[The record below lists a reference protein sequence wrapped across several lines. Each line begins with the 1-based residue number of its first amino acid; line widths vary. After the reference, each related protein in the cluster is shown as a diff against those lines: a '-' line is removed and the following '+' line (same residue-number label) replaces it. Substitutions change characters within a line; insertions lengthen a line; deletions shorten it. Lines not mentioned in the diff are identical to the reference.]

1 MDIYKELG
9 HIFEPKK
16 LKNSFVEIPFTTLQ
30 DWELEAKEESMLAYN
45 RVDSKF
51 TDMYCKLKRETWIV
65 ANKVLEIEQKARS
78 AKRDADKRIEEME
91 IDIDRL
97 KNQIRK

>member
-1 MDIYKELG
+1 MDVIKEK
-9 HIFEPKK
+9 PK
-16 LKNSFVEIPFTTLQ
+16 NTFIEIPAATLL

-65 ANKVLEIEQKARS
+65 ANKILEIEQKAKS

-91 IDIDRL
+91 ISIDRMSSQIAKHS
-97 KNQIRK
+97 KNKTL